1 MVPFIVVWLHAQL
14 AVIFMFLGKFLFFFH
29 GYGKDTNFIHNNGI
43 LDSTQHRCAAYF
55 EVLGSINIQTHFHG
69 SFNFDPQVFF
79 GKRLLTFLLI
89 LVLWPAPSL
98 YGIFPYAGLKFYFY
112 EEMKSNVPEEHKKD
126 IMVNLVCGS
135 VAGLLGQ
142 TITYPLDV
150 VRRQMQVYIN

>member
-1 MVPFIVVWLHAQL
+1 MVPFIVVWLHAKL
-14 AVIFMFLGKFLFFFH
+14 AVIFLFLGKFLFSFH
-29 GYGKDTNFIHNNGI
+29 GYGKDSNFIHNNGI

-55 EVLGSINIQTHFHG
+55 EVLGSINIQTRFYG
-69 SFNFDPQVFF
+69 CFKVKGYQ
-79 GKRLLTFLLI
+79 LFLLI